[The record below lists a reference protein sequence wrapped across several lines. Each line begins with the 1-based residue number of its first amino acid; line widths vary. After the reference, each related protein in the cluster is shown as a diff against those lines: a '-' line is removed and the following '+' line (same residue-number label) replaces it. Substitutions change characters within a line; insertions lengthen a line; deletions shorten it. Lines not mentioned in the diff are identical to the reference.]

1 MTPQD
6 TRRREWRERFAALES
21 RRTRES
27 TASLARVR
35 TVDDRSSSAPLRA
48 IGSGWSRAAFDGAFF
63 ETPPD
68 GAFSMGVVFVRSREG
83 DTATR
88 NPAALGGG
96 AVDEHLIYEGL
107 SRVAA
112 DAVVAGAGTLHP
124 GAFFTVWRPEL
135 VALRLA
141 LGLPRHPAQVVMSAD
156 GSVNPEDLLL
166 FNLPEVPVYLFTS
179 ARGRERLTGAL
190 AARPWV
196 TAVVAPSLPEQFAA
210 LQAAGVRRA
219 CSVGGRRSATELVDA
234 NLVNDVYLTTTSASG
249 AEPGTPWYIGKQ
261 NLRMEMALVKEWD
274 GAHGPVR
281 FEHGV
286 LAINPSSSSRSSRS

>member
-21 RRTRES
+21 RRTHES
-27 TASLARVR
+27 AARLAPVR
-35 TVDDRSSSAPLRA
+35 TIADRSSAASLRA

-68 GAFSMGVVFVRSREG
+68 GALSTGVVFVRSRDG

-124 GAFFTVWRPEL
+124 GAFFSVWRPEL
-135 VALRLA
+135 VELRLA

-166 FNLPEVPVYLFTS
+166 FNLPEVPVYVVTS
-179 ARGRERLTGAL
+179 ARGRQRLTGAL
-190 AARPWV
+190 DARPWV

-210 LQAAGVRRA
+210 LHAAGVHRL

-234 NLVNDVYLTTTSASG
+234 NLVNDVYLTTTNATG
-249 AEPGTPWYIGKQ
+249 AEPGTPWYTGKRH
-261 NLRMEMALVKEWD
+261 LRMETVLVKEWD

-281 FEHGV
+281 FEHGM
-286 LAINPSSSSRSSRS
+286 LARTKLP